1 MQNKGYIELPELS
14 EDHVWHLFP
23 IKVRTEDRADIMTK
37 LNEDFGVQTDVYYP
51 VLSHMQK
58 TPLVQDK
65 YAGLQLVHT
74 EKAHSQVLHLPL
86 YPSFTLEEQD
96 RVMEGLFHVIK
107 QEIGV

>member
-1 MQNKGYIELPELS
+1 MQ
-14 EDHVWHLFP
+14 
-23 IKVRTEDRADIMTK
+23 
-37 LNEDFGVQTDVYYP
+37 DF
-51 VLSHMQK
+51 
-58 TPLVQDK
+58 
-65 YAGLQLVHT
+65 QLVHT